1 MPAGWVLTSA
11 TCSDGS
17 PPSAIS
23 LAALETVTCTFVNRR
38 QTGAIKIIKTRKHAA
53 SGPGSH
59 PHAGVAFTVAG
70 GSLAAPVQVVTDADG
85 TACLSGVLLSAF
97 VGGYTVTEILP
108 AGYVPD
114 GALTKDVTVVQP
126 STCGDGKE
134 ATVTFANTP
143 LTNVTV
149 SVDSIVPGGTAS
161 TITCTRSNGAAVGN
175 AATDAGGDGSLTL
188 SNLVADVY
196 TCTISVNP

>member
-17 PPSAIS
+17 PPSAIALS
-23 LAALETVTCTFVNRR
+23 ALETVTCTFVNQR

-53 SGPGSH
+53 DGPGPH
-59 PHAGVAFTVAG
+59 PHAGVTFTVAG
-70 GSLAAPVQVVTDADG
+70 GSLAAPVQVVTAADG
-85 TACLSGVLLSAF
+85 TACLSGVLLSSF
-97 VGGYTVTEILP
+97 VGGYTVTETVP

-114 GALTKDVTVVQP
+114 GALTKDVSVVQA
-126 STCGDGKE
+126 STCGDGRE
-134 ATVTFANTP
+134 ATVTFSNTP

-161 TITCTRSNGAAVGN
+161 TMTCTRSNGAVVG
-175 AATDAGGDGSLTL
+175 AGATGAGGDGSLTL
-188 SNLVADVY
+188 PNLVPDVY
-196 TCTISVNP
+196 TCTINVDP